1 MPTYFHRLVW
11 ETSRFIFKNTFLL
24 NVCYE
29 LGTLLNILVVLAYFE
44 ENLFQKF
51 ALYSQILEAA
61 FLPDIL
67 KNCLKSVQD
76 PMTRVEK
83 GG

>member
-1 MPTYFHRLVW
+1 M
-11 ETSRFIFKNTFLL
+11 
-24 NVCYE
+24 
-29 LGTLLNILVVLAYFE
+29 VLAYFE

-51 ALYSQILEAA
+51 ALYSQILYAA

-67 KNCLKSVQD
+67 KHCLKSVQD
-76 PMTRVEK
+76 PMTREEN